1 MNKKIRIAGI
11 IAALIVSIVIL
22 TSPSSPP
29 PIPEPPKDNMKNQ
42 FILIHMSDDH
52 FFIENQKNGKVI
64 EFKGKNAR
72 EDAYAIIN
80 RLTRK
85 ETK

>member
-1 MNKKIRIAGI
+1 
-11 IAALIVSIVIL
+11 
-22 TSPSSPP
+22 
-29 PIPEPPKDNMKNQ
+29 MKNQ

-85 ETK
+85 ETND

>member
-1 MNKKIRIAGI
+1 AVVLPATAHFLLDKINI
-11 IAALIVSIVIL
+11 ILY
-22 TSPSSPP
+22 
-29 PIPEPPKDNMKNQ
+29 KWDNMKNQ

-85 ETK
+85 EIQ

>member
-1 MNKKIRIAGI
+1 MTFLYKW
-11 IAALIVSIVIL
+11 
-22 TSPSSPP
+22 
-29 PIPEPPKDNMKNQ
+29 DNMKNQ

-52 FFIENQKNGKVI
+52 FFIENQKNGKVM

-85 ETK
+85 ETNGNKYGKSLI